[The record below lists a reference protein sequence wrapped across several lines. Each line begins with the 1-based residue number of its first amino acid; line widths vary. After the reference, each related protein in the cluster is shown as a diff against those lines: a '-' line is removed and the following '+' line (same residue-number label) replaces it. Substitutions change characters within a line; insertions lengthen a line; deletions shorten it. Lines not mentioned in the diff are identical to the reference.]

1 MARRLREIFSA
12 TAAKAIYP
20 KKDVLPLLVAKKS
33 GIWTNCLT
41 HGSLTSKLK
50 VVMKA
55 LSVPY

>member
-33 GIWTNCLT
+33 GMLDELFDPWEPNE
-41 HGSLTSKLK
+41 
-50 VVMKA
+50 
-55 LSVPY
+55 